1 MSRKTKKINIIIDLI
16 LLALF
21 LGGSTYFV
29 IETIQGELIPL
40 KYIQIAVAVLFG
52 VFLILL
58 LSFLFN
64 HIVIYILRKLM
75 LVLLCAVL
83 IVGAVFQGQIR
94 SAFEQVDDATENIR
108 RMYVLVLKDSTYEDL
123 DDLSSYSYL
132 NALNENDEY
141 ANKLITH
148 TISDLMEYKLKG
160 VSIESMDE
168 GLVNLDTNKTDA
180 LLITDI
186 QHEIYADGDVETNE
200 YLKKY
205 RILHEVQMT
214 IEADQNV
221 VDKDLTKPFVVYIS
235 GMDDL
240 GKPNYNGRSDVNM
253 LAFVDP
259 VNNHVELI
267 SVNRDTYVLNKNVR
281 DLPDK
286 LTHLGWYGAEASAL
300 ALERSFGI
308 EVDYTVRITFES
320 LIKIID
326 SIGGIDVDVKISFTE
341 QNEYRSFN
349 SKDVIK
355 LEKGYQH
362 LNGSQALAYARHR
375 KSKNWGVEGREQAQ
389 RDIVEAC
396 VKKILSVEG
405 ALKVGDMLEVA
416 ASYVSTNLP
425 ISSAK
430 SFVMNAIEEGRMWTF
445 GSSTVDSG
453 YEYRLPCAMMGSTD
467 VYAVLLTKKD
477 IQRVFD
483 MYTTMKNQKTFDEF
497 NFDLE
502 HLDQYQETLN
512 LENKII
518 TKENYYSV
526 IKKYYPSYL
535 RTIY

>member
-1 MSRKTKKINIIIDLI
+1 MSQRTKKINIIIDLI

-40 KYIQIAVAVLFG
+40 KYIKIAVAVLF
-52 VFLILL
+52 VIFLILL
-58 LSFLFN
+58 LSFLIN
-64 HIVIYILRKLM
+64 HIAIYIIRKIM
-75 LVLLCAVL
+75 LVLLCFVL

-94 SAFEQVDDATENIR
+94 SAFEHVDNATENIR
-108 RMYVLVLKDSTYEDL
+108 RMYVLVLKDSNYDDL

-132 NALNENDEY
+132 NSLNDSDEY
-141 ANKLITH
+141 SNKLITH
-148 TISDLMEYKLKG
+148 TISDLKKYNLKG
-160 VSIESMDE
+160 VSIEAMDE
-168 GLVNLDTNKTDA
+168 GLINLDTNKTDA
-180 LLITDI
+180 LLITDL
-186 QHEIYADGDVETNE
+186 QHEIYADAEDSD

-214 IEADQNV
+214 IETNQNII
-221 VDKDLTKPFVVYIS
+221 DKDLTEPFVVYIS

-240 GKPNYNGRSDVNM
+240 GMPNYNGRSDVNM
-253 LAFVDP
+253 LALVDP
-259 VNNHVELI
+259 INNHVELI
-267 SVNRDTYVLNKNVR
+267 SVNRDTYVLNKDVY

-300 ALERSFGI
+300 ALERCFGI
-308 EVDYTVRITFES
+308 EVDYTVRVTFES

-326 SIGGIDVDVKISFTE
+326 SLGGIDVDVKISFTE
-341 QNEYRSFN
+341 QDENRSFN
-349 SKDVIK
+349 SGDVIK
-355 LEKGYQH
+355 LKKGYQH
-362 LNGSQALAYARHR
+362 LNGRQALAYARHR
-375 KSKNWGVEGREQAQ
+375 KSKDWGVEGREQAQ
-389 RDIVEAC
+389 RDIVEAV

-425 ISSAK
+425 MSSAK
-430 SFVMNAIEEGRMWTF
+430 AFVMNAIDEGKMWTF

-453 YEYRLPCAMMGSTD
+453 YEYKLPCAMMGQTD

-477 IQRVFD
+477 IQKVFN
-483 MYTTMKNQKTFDEF
+483 MYTLMKNQKSFNEF

-502 HLDQYQETLN
+502 NLDQYEEKVKI
-512 LENKII
+512 ENKII

-526 IKKYYPSYL
+526 VNKYFPSYL